1 MPVEIPASF
10 MDLITEKKVL
20 PVLVTIMPDGQPQG
34 SVVWFSYDNGYILVN
49 SAKGRQKD
57 KNMRARPMVT
67 LVFVDPADPYRF
79 VEVRGKVV
87 EVTENGAVDHIN
99 ALSLRY
105 DGISDFFADKE
116 ERRHTEVRV
125 VYRIEPIR
133 VVTH

>member
-1 MPVEIPASF
+1 MPVEIPANY
-10 MDLITEKKVL
+10 MDLITEKKVM
-20 PVLVTIMPDGQPQG
+20 PTLVTVMPDGQPQG
-34 SVVWFSYDNGYILVN
+34 SVVWFSYDNGYIWIN

-87 EVTENGAVDHIN
+87 EVTEEGGVDHAN
-99 ALSLRY
+99 ALSLHY
-105 DGISDFFADKE
+105 DGKSDFFEGRE
-116 ERRHTEVRV
+116 ERRKTETRV
-125 VYRIEPIR
+125 KYKIEPTR